1 VQNQTPVQNQT
12 EARLRRIRGLV
23 PPKRFDART
32 IAALTRNPACAR
44 RAVLD
49 AAGVDK
55 EHLARRIG
63 FPPSFGQS
71 PFAIVR
77 GNVFEAR
84 VRAEECV
91 ELLRLLRE
99 DLGIDL
105 PDEVSYADLGAAD
118 GAEATLGARLARS
131 RSRLFEAIGYADGAR
146 GRCGGGPS
154 LLVHPLLPML
164 VGGQNVYLEPDLV
177 VVQPGG
183 MVRVIE
189 VKSFPVI
196 DGQADGEKAAA
207 AAIQAAVYVLALQRM
222 FGRPELVS
230 DEVVLVCPKDFSNT
244 PVATTLD
251 IRRQVLVLEHQLARL
266 TSIDMQLDRLP
277 AGLTFDLGRR
287 DGVPVRSVVELADA
301 LGHVPARYVPDCLS
315 VCEMA
320 FFCRK
325 EAAGRTAAL
334 GVGVCEQLGGVETVT
349 EALGLAE
356 GTAAPA
362 DDQTEAAAMLRT
374 IARVYTSAL
383 DTAAGGAR

>member
-1 VQNQTPVQNQT
+1 VQNQT
-12 EARLRRIRGLV
+12 EARLRRIRGLA
-23 PPKRFDART
+23 PPKRYDARA
-32 IAALTRNPACAR
+32 IAALTRNPACDR

-55 EHLARRIG
+55 EHLARRVG

-77 GNVFEAR
+77 GNAFEAW

-105 PDEVSYADLGAAD
+105 PEVSYADLGATD
-118 GAEATLGARLARS
+118 RAEETLRARHARS
-131 RSRLFEAIGYADGAR
+131 QSRLFQAIGSADGER
-146 GRCGGGPS
+146 GRRGGEAS
-154 LLVHPLLPML
+154 LLVHPLLQML

-177 VVQPGG
+177 AVQRGG
-183 MVRVIE
+183 TVHVIE
-189 VKSFPVI
+189 IKSFPVI

-207 AAIQAAVYVLALQRM
+207 AAIQAAVYVLALRRM
-222 FGRPELVS
+222 LGRPELVS

-244 PVATTLD
+244 PVATTVD
-251 IRRQVLVLEHQLARL
+251 VRRQTHVLKHQLARL
-266 TSIDMQLDRLP
+266 TSIDKQLDRLP
-277 AGLTFDLGRR
+277 SDLTFDVPDRR
-287 DGVPVRSVVELADA
+287 DGAPGRPAVELADA
-301 LGHVPARYVPDCLS
+301 LGHLPARYVPDCLS

-320 FFCRK
+320 FFCRD

-334 GVGVCEQLGGVETVT
+334 GVGVREQLGGVETVT

-356 GTAAPA
+356 GTVAPG

-374 IARVYTSAL
+374 VARVYASAL
-383 DTAAGGAR
+383 DTAAGSAG